1 MIGRRDLIR
10 LLGGAGLTAGAGISP
25 KQLAAGLKVLPPV
38 PLPGAPSGRTYTG
51 LAGIIRDLDRKREA
65 GQTAS
70 FGHLPPHI
78 AAMRSWSTA
87 YKAHVHAEEEV
98 AWMHLR
104 DAMYNGGPV
113 YQALV
118 TALGLTE

>member
-25 KQLAAGLKVLPPV
+25 KQLAAGLKV
-38 PLPGAPSGRTYTG
+38 PLPGAPSGRG
-51 LAGIIRDLDRKREA
+51 LAGIIRDLERKREA